1 MTTKQNKIGWDEELM
16 FLAEEA
22 GLHPTDDIL
31 EDLSFAAHEAVR
43 QTIEEIL
50 EREEK
55 NEMVRENAHNISMSI
70 IKSMLLKN
78 KDKQNGE

>member
-22 GLHPTDDIL
+22 GLDPTDDIL

-43 QTIEEIL
+43 QKIEEIL
-50 EREEK
+50 DEEEK
-55 NEMVRENAHNISMSI
+55 NGIVSENAHNISMGI
-70 IKSMLLKN
+70 IKSMLKN
-78 KDKQNGE
+78 GIKQNGE